1 MKSIITIFLFFG
13 LMLPAFSQEKE
24 EGAIDIKELPSV
36 VIRRIGTDFSIYIPD
51 KNPDKNI
58 LKLQEEFVAYDM
70 GKDIK
75 GSEVY
80 LLIMNTDN
88 NSLAATYNEHGK
100 LMRVVENYKNVKLP
114 NTVIYS
120 IYKNYPDWSIVDDK
134 YIYAQKEGDIIK
146 KHYNVKLKKEKK
158 IIRLK
163 IRPNGEIFKA

>member
-13 LMLPAFSQEKE
+13 LILPTFSQEKE

-51 KNPDKNI
+51 KNPDKNV

-70 GKDIK
+70 GKDVK
-75 GSEVY
+75 GNEVY

-100 LMRVVENYKNVKLP
+100 LMRVVESYKNVKLP

-134 YIYAQKEGDIIK
+134 YIYTQREGDVVK

-158 IIRLK
+158 TIRLK